1 MEEVITIRSG
11 MAVSVDETKKIVTLN
26 GFNLKMEAKKKR
38 VYDIGYNDIKAYV
51 RGDLVEY
58 LDEGYS
64 VVLDYKQIKLLLILN
79 NQ

>member
-1 MEEVITIRSG
+1 MEESVTIKSG
-11 MAVSVDETKKIVTLN
+11 VAISVDEARKIVTLN

-38 VYDIGYNDIKAYV
+38 VYDIGYNDVKAYV

-64 VVLDYKQIKLLLILN
+64 IVLDYKQIKLLLILN
-79 NQ
+79 NK